1 MSMVL
6 VVGGAGFIGSH
17 MVQMLLSEGRDVVCF
32 DNLSTGCREALL
44 GGTFVQ
50 GDLANQSDLDAVFG
64 SYQFDGVMQ
73 FASSIQVGESIQH
86 PAKYYRNNLVNT
98 LNLLDAMVRHD
109 VRRLVFSSSA
119 AVYGEPSVTPIDE
132 RHSLVPLSPY
142 GQSKLMVERIL
153 ADYERAYGL
162 TSVALRYFNA
172 AGADPGGM
180 LGERHDPETH
190 LIPLALQAISGRAG
204 KLTLFGDDY
213 ATPDGSCIRDYV
225 HVADLCHAHSLALES
240 LLNGERCAAFNLG
253 NGLGFSVR
261 EVLRTITEVTGLSVP
276 HSWGPR
282 RTGDP
287 ACLVAD
293 ASLAKSQ
300 LGWIPKYSELETII
314 GHAWKW
320 EQRLANAETSSR
332 ISTASP

>member
-1 MSMVL
+1 MSLVL
-6 VVGGAGFIGSH
+6 VVGAAGFIGSH
-17 MVQMLLSEGRDVVCF
+17 MVQMLLAEGHDVVCF
-32 DNLSTGCREALL
+32 DNLSTGFRESLL
-44 GGTFVQ
+44 GATFVQ
-50 GDLANQSDLDAVFG
+50 GDLAKQSDLDAVFQ

-73 FASSIQVGESIQH
+73 FASSIQVGESLQH

-119 AVYGEPSVTPIDE
+119 AVYGEPSVNPIDE
-132 RHSLVPLSPY
+132 RHALSPLSPY

-153 ADYERAYGL
+153 SDYERAYGL
-162 TSVALRYFNA
+162 KSVALRYFNA
-172 AGADPGGM
+172 AGADPGGK

-225 HVADLCHAHSLALES
+225 HVVDLCHAHSLALES
-240 LLNGERCAAFNLG
+240 LLNGEPGAPLNLG
-253 NGLGFSVR
+253 NGSGFSVR
-261 EVLRTITEVTGLSVP
+261 EVLRTISAVTGHSVP
-276 HSWGPR
+276 HRWGPR
-282 RTGDP
+282 RAGDP

-293 ASLAKSQ
+293 AGLAKCQ
-300 LGWIPKYSELETII
+300 LGWTPQHSDLETII
-314 GHAWKW
+314 AHAWKW
-320 EQRLANAETSSR
+320 EQMLANADPLTR
-332 ISTASP
+332 ISTTSP